1 MLMVTSAREGCCN
14 AHAGKGS
21 RNDAGAALARLRQ
34 HDMAI
39 IGHGGAGVAL

>member
-1 MLMVTSAREGCCN
+1 MLMVTTGERCG

-21 RNDAGAALARLRQ
+21 GNDAGAALARLRQ

-39 IGHGGAGVAL
+39 IGRGWAGVAL